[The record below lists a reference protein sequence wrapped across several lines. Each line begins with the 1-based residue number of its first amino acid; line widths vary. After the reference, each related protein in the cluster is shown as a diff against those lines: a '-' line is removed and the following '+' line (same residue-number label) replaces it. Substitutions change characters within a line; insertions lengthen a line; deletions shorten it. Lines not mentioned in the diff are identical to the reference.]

1 MSKITEIMSKLLTT
15 MPNNFFKGLMAMTV
29 RNCIAAE
36 VRTSLN
42 FQHCNKKT
50 NISEFPVLSGLNIA
64 NHTDIFKNNVK

>member
-1 MSKITEIMSKLLTT
+1 
-15 MPNNFFKGLMAMTV
+15 MTV